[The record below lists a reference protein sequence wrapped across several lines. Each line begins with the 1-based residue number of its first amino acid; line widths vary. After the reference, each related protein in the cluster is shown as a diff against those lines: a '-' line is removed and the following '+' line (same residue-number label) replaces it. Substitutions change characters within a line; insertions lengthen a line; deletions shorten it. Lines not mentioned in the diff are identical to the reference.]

1 MGASNESFHFYSEA
15 EGLPPRSPATAYC
28 EDAAAISGWRFMT
41 AAWPVIATA
50 AFECSPSPMESPAG
64 LIRALYLDH
73 AGRLWVATD
82 SSGVARLDDPQTD
95 HPHFITYT
103 VADGLAS
110 NTTSCITEDKLGRM
124 YFGTTRS
131 LDRFD
136 LETKRIRHYT
146 KADGLASNAVRVALR
161 DREGALWFGTEQG
174 LSRLIP
180 TSDPPPSPPPI
191 LISGL
196 RIAGDVQAISALG
209 ETEVSGLVLN
219 PTQNQLSI
227 DFVALGFGAGE
238 ALKVPIQVGWRQ

>member
-1 MGASNESFHFYSEA
+1 MECRREWCGPYI
-15 EGLPPRSPATAYC
+15 
-28 EDAAAISGWRFMT
+28 AITPGG
-41 AAWPVIATA
+41 
-50 AFECSPSPMESPAG
+50 C
-64 LIRALYLDH
+64 
-73 AGRLWVATD
+73 GRRLF
-82 SSGVARLDDPQTD
+82 SGVARLDDLQTD

-103 VADGLAS
+103 IADGLAS

-161 DREGALWFGTEQG
+161 DRQGALWFGTEQG

-180 TSDPPPSPPPI
+180 TRDPPPSPPPI

-196 RIAGDVQAISALG
+196 RIVAMCSDLSVGRDRSDRTRPQSHAES
-209 ETEVSGLVLN
+209 TEH
-219 PTQNQLSI
+219 
-227 DFVALGFGAGE
+227 
-238 ALKVPIQVGWRQ
+238 